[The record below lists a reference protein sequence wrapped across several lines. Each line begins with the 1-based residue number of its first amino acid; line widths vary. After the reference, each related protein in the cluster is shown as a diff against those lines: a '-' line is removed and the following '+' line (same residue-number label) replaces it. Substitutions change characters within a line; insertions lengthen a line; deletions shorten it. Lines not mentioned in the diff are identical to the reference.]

1 MGRTVR
7 LIRGNFGSM
16 VLGTAFTGA
25 GIAHVVKHEWFEQL
39 VPEQFTRWR
48 KPISSVTA
56 VIQFVG
62 GISMFIPRL
71 RAVAR
76 WANLAMLVPTLPAA
90 AAQIKHPEV
99 LRKAGVHR
107 HLPRASR
114 RTDPGCRADLV
125 GHPTPNQRPALAVA
139 IAVQTIDP
147 LFLVLLPLMANR
159 IWPTKS
165 ATKPTSMAA

>member
-90 AAQIKHPEV
+90 AAQIKHPERV
-99 LRKAGVHR
+99 V
-107 HLPRASR
+107 
-114 RTDPGCRADLV
+114 
-125 GHPTPNQRPALAVA
+125 
-139 IAVQTIDP
+139 VQT
-147 LFLVLLPLMANR
+147 LVAALTWWATGP
-159 IWPTKS
+159 PTNDQH
-165 ATKPTSMAA
+165 

>member
-1 MGRTVR
+1 
-7 LIRGNFGSM
+7 
-16 VLGTAFTGA
+16 
-25 GIAHVVKHEWFEQL
+25 
-39 VPEQFTRWR
+39 
-48 KPISSVTA
+48 
-56 VIQFVG
+56 
-62 GISMFIPRL
+62 MFIPRL

-99 LRKAGVHR
+99 LRKAGVPPA
-107 HLPRASR
+107 LAPCESSY
-114 RTDPGCRADLV
+114 DPGCRADLV